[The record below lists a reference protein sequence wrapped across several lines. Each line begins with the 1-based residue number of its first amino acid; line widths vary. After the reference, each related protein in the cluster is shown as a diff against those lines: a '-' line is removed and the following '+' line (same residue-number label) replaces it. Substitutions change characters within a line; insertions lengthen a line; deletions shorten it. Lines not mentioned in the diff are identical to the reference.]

1 MSEYQSLEPHRTFAE
16 YAQNKGVRQRGHH
29 NDNYLVAPTEE
40 VAATLGL
47 EPGTKVMLRRRN
59 PAALPVVPRTWP
71 DEPEILRSLRGRLAY
86 VPECLATMGDFAV
99 HTYVEGVPLSAVSSD
114 GQILDAG
121 LLRAVAGL
129 LAEMTTVRRRH
140 LPELPPS
147 WPRDGASRS
156 FLRTL
161 AALTDQQVRRPNWP
175 AFGGLFAT
183 LGVPEGALSGFA
195 ERVPA
200 MSARPFGLLH
210 TDLHRDNLIL
220 RESPSGTPV
229 ICVDWELASYGDPLH
244 DLATHLVRMRYPAE
258 QWDDVKEA
266 WARAVADTRP
276 QAVNGL
282 ETDLLHYLDFERAQ
296 SVYPD
301 VIRAAQ
307 SLGPDAG
314 PGSLKKATEAVQ
326 TALELARRPLRL
338 SRVAGAAEISKA
350 LRRWEASQPGRE
362 DRALHPVG
370 TVPWEP
376 DDEVH
381 GWSGYPLEAVSR
393 ALSAEGAAGAGQVF
407 KGTGHLNTVVRAG
420 RDGETVVV
428 RRRLDGGNRRER
440 GFLDEHRVLQ
450 ALESVR
456 PRVRAPEV
464 LARGTSG
471 GDDRFVIH
479 SYVGPVGGAHP
490 PEHPADGLSLR
501 EADDLVDQ
509 LCALTDVPTH
519 GLGPDVAHGDFY
531 QWLSGRLID
540 MVAGLPRESLRRAAV
555 LGLPNANRLRELLT
569 HTFVAPRKRVLLHGD
584 LNPWNLIRNEKR
596 DSLTIIDWEMAV
608 VGDPL
613 YDLVRHLHLT
623 PHGPQTRERMF
634 RRWYGKLDSQ
644 YTKGWEEDWRFYR
657 WMEIVRSAY
666 IDLDRLLTGESLD
679 TPNVRR
685 AVDSYSLTLSGATA
699 SLGLRTRH
707 LDHRYLALDLP
718 GVDLIGADG

>member
-393 ALSAEGAAGAGQVF
+393 ALSAEGRQAPGRSSKAPGTSTPSSGPAATVRPWSYGAGS
-407 KGTGHLNTVVRAG
+407 TAATAG
-420 RDGETVVV
+420 SAASSTSIGSS
-428 RRRLDGGNRRER
+428 RRSNPSGPGC
-440 GFLDEHRVLQ
+440 
-450 ALESVR
+450 AR
-456 PRVRAPEV
+456 PRYWPVAP
-464 LARGTSG
+464 AAATTGSSSTRTSG
-471 GDDRFVIH
+471 PSAAPIRPSI
-479 SYVGPVGGAHP
+479 P
-490 PEHPADGLSLR
+490 PTGSASAR
-501 EADDLVDQ
+501 RTTWSTS
-509 LCALTDVPTH
+509 CA
-519 GLGPDVAHGDFY
+519 
-531 QWLSGRLID
+531 R
-540 MVAGLPRESLRRAAV
+540 
-555 LGLPNANRLRELLT
+555 
-569 HTFVAPRKRVLLHGD
+569 
-584 LNPWNLIRNEKR
+584 
-596 DSLTIIDWEMAV
+596 
-608 VGDPL
+608 
-613 YDLVRHLHLT
+613 
-623 PHGPQTRERMF
+623 
-634 RRWYGKLDSQ
+634 
-644 YTKGWEEDWRFYR
+644 
-657 WMEIVRSAY
+657 
-666 IDLDRLLTGESLD
+666 
-679 TPNVRR
+679 
-685 AVDSYSLTLSGATA
+685 
-699 SLGLRTRH
+699 
-707 LDHRYLALDLP
+707 
-718 GVDLIGADG
+718 